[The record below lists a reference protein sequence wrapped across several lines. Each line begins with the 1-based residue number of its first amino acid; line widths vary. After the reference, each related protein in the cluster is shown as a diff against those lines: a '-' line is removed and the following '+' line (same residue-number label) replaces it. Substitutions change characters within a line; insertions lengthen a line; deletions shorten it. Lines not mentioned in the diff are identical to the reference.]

1 MKRRTLTQLSALLA
15 AGLLQGAPVLLS
27 AARAQS
33 ASREQI
39 EPVQSGEMSEIRQ
52 AFRSLNLMQADIAR
66 DDDGRIRLTGEYE
79 DRDQVELAFAAARAV
94 VGLRRVAPTTPG
106 NVKYRLQNFDKSM
119 SSVVANM
126 MKKPATGNTSAN
138 NSGNNGNSGNSSN
151 AAANHLPGNTAS
163 SKLPANAA
171 TTAAKTALS
180 SLPPGQRTWGLI
192 LGVGKYKALPSHN
205 LPGADKDARDF
216 YNFLVAPSGGAL
228 AYETIQLLTQEQAN
242 SQAVKASMRNIMNSA
257 QSGDSVV
264 LFVAAHGLPNAL
276 GKFDIVLYDTAFP
289 KQKAGSK
296 KESLEFVITDR
307 KTALS
312 DEDLQSFIAQLTLKD
327 VRTVLVLDTCYS
339 GKTFAVVPGYLPSRT
354 RSLSRHKKEA
364 EYSTSLSQDAITD
377 LAQKAKDARTSRIV
391 IVSAS
396 EDEESLE
403 AESLGG
409 GAFTQSY
416 IKSLTSIH
424 DFADA
429 FDRTKPTVIK
439 FARTQGQSQTPR
451 MLVVPEAANTKL

>member
-1 MKRRTLTQLSALLA
+1 MKRRTLTQLSALLGA
-15 AGLLQGAPVLLS
+15 LLLNGAPQWLP
-27 AARAQS
+27 AAHAQ
-33 ASREQI
+33 AQQTV
-39 EPVQSGEMSEIRQ
+39 EPVQAGEMSEIRR
-52 AFRSLNLMQADIAR
+52 AFKSLNLNQADIAQ
-66 DDDGRIRLTGEYE
+66 DPDGRIRLSGEYV

-106 NVKYRLQNFDKSM
+106 NIKYRLQDFDKSM
-119 SSVVANM
+119 TSVVANM
-126 MKKPATGNTSAN
+126 LKKPPPAN
-138 NSGNNGNSGNSSN
+138 PPP
-151 AAANHLPGNTAS
+151 ALPTAS
-163 SKLPANAA
+163 SKMPPATAA
-171 TTAAKTALS
+171 TAAAQAALA
-180 SLPPGQRTWGLI
+180 SLPPGQHTWGLI

-205 LPGADKDARDF
+205 LPGADKDAKDF
-216 YNFLVAPSGGAL
+216 YNFLVAPAGGAL

-242 SQAVKASMRNIMNSA
+242 SKAVKEAMRNIMTLA
-257 QSGDSVV
+257 KPGDSVV

-276 GKFDIVLYDTAFP
+276 GNFDIVLYDTAFP
-289 KQKAGSK
+289 KQKAGSN

-312 DEDLQSFIAQLTLKD
+312 DEDLKSFIAQLTLKD
-327 VRTVLVLDTCYS
+327 VRTVMVLDTCYS

-354 RSLSRHKKEA
+354 RSLSRHKKET
-364 EYSTSLSQDAITD
+364 EYSTSLSQDAITE
-377 LAQKAKDARTSRIV
+377 LAQRSKDSKTSRIV

-429 FDRTKPTVIK
+429 FDRTKPNVIR
-439 FARTQGQSQTPR
+439 FARTQGASQTPR
-451 MLVVPEAANTKL
+451 MLVVPEAANTRL